1 MLIVLFLPL
10 DFAKTVF
17 TMNFVTSMT
26 FGRWGRN
33 LRSLFDSPFPSHAQ
47 ITFFFHAT
55 LQVLVFER
63 ESSIPILSSFSCL
76 VCCLQRR
83 SLNGFHDLPREVKCI
98 VDICLSPFL
107 LWGPL
112 ASGIVAPTF
121 AWLLLKFLPA
131 SDGVDNGPYH
141 LTSWFFFFVACLS
154 VEGIRKLKSRV

>member
-17 TMNFVTSMT
+17 TMNFLTSMT
-26 FGRWGRN
+26 FCRWGRS
-33 LRSLFDSPFPSHAQ
+33 LRSLFDCPFPSHAQ
-47 ITFFFHAT
+47 ITFFYHAT

-63 ESSIPILSSFSCL
+63 ESSIPIVSSFSCF
-76 VCCLQRR
+76 VRCLQRR
-83 SLNGFHDLPREVKCI
+83 RLNGFHDLPREVNCI

-121 AWLLLKFLPA
+121 VWLLLIFLPA
-131 SDGVDNGPYH
+131 SDWVDIGPYD
-141 LTSWFFFFVACLS
+141 LTS
-154 VEGIRKLKSRV
+154 SRHRPQAPQGTSTSSM